1 MASSYQQAVSD
12 GTLTTLALSINYLD
26 RSEISVLF
34 DDVLTTAWAWVG
46 TSSKTISFT
55 PAVPAGT
62 VVRVIRRTAADDLR
76 HKFTGGAAFS
86 ATTLDENLIQAL
98 HIAQEAAEGYR
109 VMEFLQDVNLH
120 GYRLYNVG
128 AATQPNDALT
138 LAQYTVATP
147 NGAATVGYSPNGSTS
162 NVAAKLHEFK
172 SVKDFGAVGDGVA
185 DDRPAFEAAAAY
197 IAASARGVNLHI
209 PAGEY
214 RLSAP
219 VTLPNSKSFTM
230 YGDGDASAVYLANGT
245 GAPVM
250 TVGSAS
256 TYPTR
261 QVIRDVFFRGP
272 SGGTSAGLRLWNCNT
287 ARVIGVVFQNQTAG
301 IILDACYAA
310 EITSN
315 VFDVCTY
322 YGVVGPST
330 ACHNLVLE
338 KNNFFTVGTHAIHL
352 AVASDGVVIDNNDFE
367 YCTVALRADNC
378 TALSFRGNY
387 VEYCSS
393 SIFDFTGT
401 CRNVGI
407 QYNWLAQGTATAT
420 VANVVG
426 GTVANNTVYNQTI
439 AIAATCVD
447 VIVGRN
453 YKFGTG
459 TLGASSWNAVT
470 TSGTFSTQGG
480 YYSAAYIKQE
490 NGQVQLRGNLINGAT
505 GSRIFT
511 LPPGYRPAST
521 ATFCTASSASPGVSI
536 VEVRANG
543 DVWCIA
549 RDAAGGTGLNGIF
562 FDAVG

>member
-1 MASSYQQAVSD
+1 MAYSYQSVVSN
-12 GTLTTLALSINYLD
+12 GTLTNLLLTIEYGS
-26 RSEISVLF
+26 RSEISVYF
-34 DDVLTTAWAWVG
+34 NGTPTSAWSWVG
-46 TSSKTISFT
+46 TTEKQITFS
-55 PAVPAGT
+55 PAVPAGVT
-62 VVRVIRRTAADDLR
+62 VLVRRTTDIAAPK
-76 HKFTGGAAFS
+76 HVFSSGAQFKAV
-86 ATTLDENLIQAL
+86 AVDENTRQLLNA
-98 HIAQEAAEGYR
+98 AQEFRETVTYR
-109 VMEFLQDVNLH
+109 QL
-120 GYRLYNVG
+120 GVG
-128 AATQPNDALT
+128 E
-138 LAQYTVATP
+138 V
-147 NGAATVGYSPNGSTS
+147 V
-162 NVAAKLHEFK
+162 

-185 DDRPAFEAAAAY
+185 DDRPAFEAAAEY
-197 IAASARGVNLHI
+197 IVASARGVNLHI

-219 VTLPNSKSFTM
+219 VTFPNSKSFTM

-272 SGGTSAGLRLWNCNT
+272 SGGTSAGIRLWNCNT
-287 ARVIGVVFQNQTAG
+287 ARVIGVVFQNQAAG
-301 IILDACYAA
+301 IILDACYAV
-310 EITSN
+310 ELTSN
-315 VFDVCTY
+315 VFDVCTS
-322 YGVVGPST
+322 YGVVSPST

-338 KNNFFTVGTHAIHL
+338 KNNFFTVGVHAINL
-352 AVASDGVVIDNNDFE
+352 AVSSDNVVIDNNDFE

-378 TALSFRGNY
+378 TALSFHGNY

-407 QYNWLAQGTATAT
+407 QYNWLALGTATAT

-459 TLGASSWNAVT
+459 TLGASSWNVVT
-470 TSGTFSTQGG
+470 TPGTFSTQGG

-490 NGQVQLRGNLINGAT
+490 NGQVQLRGNLLDGAA

-521 ATFCTASSASPGVSI
+521 ATFCTASSAAPGVSI

-549 RDAAGGTGLNGIF
+549 RDAVGGTGLNGIF
-562 FDAVG
+562 FDAAG